1 MLAINQEQPKKALE
15 ILPSDDKHFSSINVR
30 SLAHSERGQ
39 YNEAIE
45 IIENQYKNHKVS
57 VEVVSHTT
65 YCSALLTSEYSF
77 QFFFVWKTD
86 G

>member
-65 YCSALLTSEYSF
+65 YCSALLTS
-77 QFFFVWKTD
+77 
-86 G
+86 